1 MVEGVLFHPERLG
14 NPWRRQALLFEHPRS
29 HWRGFRCALPTFG
42 VYAVFSGEGDTCGLT
57 LLRVLQFDFRE
68 CRITGWR

>member
-1 MVEGVLFHPERLG
+1 
-14 NPWRRQALLFEHPRS
+14 
-29 HWRGFRCALPTFG
+29 
-42 VYAVFSGEGDTCGLT
+42 VFSGEGDTCGLT